1 MQTNIFANELLN
13 KAGGILISDIID
25 GEQIVLLGKSN
36 IPNRLNE
43 YEGFGGK
50 YESCDLTSLHTAI
63 REMIEEFFNIKAST
77 EFINNLAESI
87 INSNII
93 IKRFDLHGMS
103 YLINLNGLDFIF
115 NKLIIFDTSLLKYK
129 LDDKFNYKLY
139 FQERIIYDIPSDGI
153 NEIQS
158 LHVIKL
164 SDIKNKLYNLRW
176 YTSRIIH
183 EMIIKS
189 KSKK

>member
-1 MQTNIFANELLN
+1 MQTDIFANELLN

-25 GEQIVLLGKSN
+25 NEQIVLLGKSN

-63 REMIEEFFNIKAST
+63 REMIEEFFNIRAST
-77 EFINNLAESI
+77 EFINNLAVAI
-87 INSNII
+87 IYSNII
-93 IKRFDLHGMS
+93 IKRFELYGMS
-103 YLINLNGLDFIF
+103 YLINLDGLDFIF
-115 NKLIIFDTSLLKYK
+115 KNLIFFDNNLLKYK

-139 FQERIIYDIPSDGI
+139 FQERIITDIPSNGI

-158 LHVIKL
+158 LHVIKIA
-164 SDIKNKLYNLRW
+164 DIKNKIYDLRW
-176 YTSRIIH
+176 YTSKIIF
-183 EMIIKS
+183 EMIIKN
-189 KSKK
+189 KKK

>member
-1 MQTNIFANELLN
+1 MQTNIFAHELLN

-25 GEQIVLLGKSN
+25 GEHIVLLGKSN

-77 EFINNLAESI
+77 EFINNLAEDI

-93 IKRFDLHGMS
+93 IKRFELHGMS
-103 YLINLNGLDFIF
+103 YLINLDGLNFIF
-115 NKLIIFDTSLLKYK
+115 NNLITFDTSLIKYK
-129 LDDKFNYKLY
+129 LNDKLNYKLY
-139 FQERIIYDIPSDGI
+139 FQERIINDTPSHGI

-164 SDIKNKLYNLRW
+164 IDIKNKLYDLRW
-176 YTSRIIH
+176 YTSRIIY
-183 EMIIKS
+183 EMLTKN
-189 KSKK
+189 KT